1 MKTASLPAFFLG
13 LHGCIRRFKLGHKEV
28 KIQSSSEPLALR
40 RVSLS
45 ECQDIEDFNP
55 CGHQPCLNGGTCL
68 YTVQQD
74 TAPYKCNCPSGFVG
88 QRCEQIL
95 STNHQQNQQT
105 QTVSNDVSADPI
117 SAFVPAFTNEYRPN
131 SLSASQPSFLELP
144 TLSHVSKAFHI
155 EVWFLAKRANGLI
168 LYNGQN
174 SNGNGDFLAINLVNG
189 HVQLRYDL
197 GSGVANLTSP
207 EKVEFNQWHSIK
219 VTRNGPYGTLQLNTG
234 QVVSGMSPGSL
245 TELNLELPLYLGG
258 YRFAYT
264 LNKDSGVVTGLE
276 GALQRLI
283 VNGNAIEDLVEV
295 ALDSRG
301 ISRYVGLPCDS
312 EYSGGKNELQA
323 GSRKVAKC
331 KNGGICTPFFRSYV
345 CKCKADFIGPKCEKS
360 KNFTLSM
367 SSHCCLHSVFQCKL
381 TLKLYPDFGN

>member
-1 MKTASLPAFFLG
+1 M
-13 LHGCIRRFKLGHKEV
+13 
-28 KIQSSSEPLALR
+28 
-40 RVSLS
+40 
-45 ECQDIEDFNP
+45 
-55 CGHQPCLNGGTCL
+55 
-68 YTVQQD
+68 
-74 TAPYKCNCPSGFVG
+74 
-88 QRCEQIL
+88 
-95 STNHQQNQQT
+95 
-105 QTVSNDVSADPI
+105 
-117 SAFVPAFTNEYRPN
+117 
-131 SLSASQPSFLELP
+131 
-144 TLSHVSKAFHI
+144 
-155 EVWFLAKRANGLI
+155 
-168 LYNGQN
+168 
-174 SNGNGDFLAINLVNG
+174 
-189 HVQLRYDL
+189 

-207 EKVEFNQWHSIK
+207 EKVEFNQWHSVK

-283 VNGNAIEDLVEV
+283 VNGNAVEDLVEV

-312 EYSGGKNELQA
+312 DYSENQH
-323 GSRKVAKC
+323 SKVAKC

-367 SSHCCLHSVFQCKL
+367 SSHCCLHSVFHYKFFEIVSGFRTKL
-381 TLKLYPDFGN
+381 QILFNFSSTFQNQMAFILFKNAIW

>member
-1 MKTASLPAFFLG
+1 M
-13 LHGCIRRFKLGHKEV
+13 
-28 KIQSSSEPLALR
+28 
-40 RVSLS
+40 
-45 ECQDIEDFNP
+45 
-55 CGHQPCLNGGTCL
+55 
-68 YTVQQD
+68 
-74 TAPYKCNCPSGFVG
+74 
-88 QRCEQIL
+88 
-95 STNHQQNQQT
+95 
-105 QTVSNDVSADPI
+105 
-117 SAFVPAFTNEYRPN
+117 
-131 SLSASQPSFLELP
+131 
-144 TLSHVSKAFHI
+144 
-155 EVWFLAKRANGLI
+155 
-168 LYNGQN
+168 
-174 SNGNGDFLAINLVNG
+174 
-189 HVQLRYDL
+189 RYDL

-207 EKVEFNQWHSIK
+207 EPVEFNQWHSVK

-360 KNFTLSM
+360 KNFHALS
-367 SSHCCLHSVFQCKL
+367 
-381 TLKLYPDFGN
+381 YPHGNAVYSNFFSFLFRNRNLPCWQFPKIIVDFSIFFHDDF